1 MHTLKYYYWIVDPRE
16 LTGITPKGLVDSTS
30 TNAAA
35 IVANRPT
42 KEEIVSIRS
51 YMLLFVKQVIMSMND
66 FKEDFLSKITKHFL
80 SS

>member
-51 YMLLFVKQVIMSMND
+51 YMLLFVKQVIMNMNN
-66 FKEDFLSKITKHFL
+66 DFLSKITKHFL

>member
-16 LTGITPKGLVDSTS
+16 LTGITPKGLVDPTS
-30 TNAAA
+30 TNAASN
-35 IVANRPT
+35 VANRPT

-51 YMLLFVKQVIMSMND
+51 YMLLFVKQVIMNMNN
-66 FKEDFLSKITKHFL
+66 DFLSKITKHFL

>member
-66 FKEDFLSKITKHFL
+66 
-80 SS
+80 